1 MLKISR
7 SAVELHLGCQRCFY
21 LQYKHK
27 IRPKS
32 LPFTLNIAVDHIVKS
47 EFDYYRAKQ
56 ESHPLFLE
64 HNIDAVPFAHEKMDE
79 WRENFKGLR
88 YIDEENGFNFG
99 GAVDDIWQKP
109 NGELIVVDVKA
120 TAKKVFDWEDTYSKY
135 EYAKGYRRQI
145 EMYQWL
151 LKKNG
156 FEVVPEGYLVYYNG
170 KKDAPMFNQKIEFDL
185 HLIKLDCNT
194 DWVEQAIIDAKT
206 TLEGDMPK
214 SAPACENCNYLKAR
228 WQVSQKDPKELLG

>member
-7 SAVELHLGCQRCFY
+7 SAVEKYINCQRCFY
-21 LQYKHK
+21 LEYKHK
-27 IRPKS
+27 IRPKTM
-32 LPFTLNIAVDHIVKS
+32 PFTLNIAVDHIVKT
-47 EFDYYRAKQ
+47 EFDHYRAKK
-56 ESHPLFLE
+56 EPHPTFLE

-88 YIDEENGFNFG
+88 YIDEEKGFNFG

-109 NGELIVVDVKA
+109 NGELIVIDVKA
-120 TAKKVFDWEDTYSKY
+120 TAKKVFDWEDTYSKW

-156 FEVVPEGYLVYYNG
+156 FEVAPEGYLLYYNG
-170 KKDAPMFNQKIEFDL
+170 KKDVPMFNQKIEFDV
-185 HLIKLDCNT
+185 HLIKLDCST
-194 DWVEQAIIDAKT
+194 DWVEQAILDAKS

-214 SAPACENCNYLKAR
+214 SSPSCENCNYLKKR
-228 WQVSQKDPKELLG
+228 WKISQKDPKELLG

>member
-7 SAVELHLGCQRCFY
+7 SAVEKHINCQRCFY
-21 LQYKHK
+21 LEYKHK
-27 IRPKS
+27 IRPKTM
-32 LPFTLNIAVDHIVKS
+32 PFTLNIAVDHIVKT
-47 EFDYYRAKQ
+47 EFDHYRAKK
-56 ESHPLFLE
+56 EPHPIFLE

-88 YIDEENGFNFG
+88 YIDEEKGFNFG

-109 NGELIVVDVKA
+109 NGELIVIDVKA
-120 TAKKVFDWEDTYSKY
+120 TAKKVFDWEDTYSKW

-156 FEVVPEGYLVYYNG
+156 FEVNIPENMNPRYSQILRKDYFTNDLGQFG
-170 KKDAPMFNQKIEFDL
+170 KVIVNLDQLYRTDSDLNSFYKEAYKMKPMEYVSNPLQLLSSFNTYFIFKRIE
-185 HLIKLDCNT
+185 
-194 DWVEQAIIDAKT
+194 
-206 TLEGDMPK
+206 
-214 SAPACENCNYLKAR
+214 
-228 WQVSQKDPKELLG
+228 